1 MLRDYRAFSTV
12 CTILGLIYAAYAA
25 YSNSGLYAL
34 GTHYL
39 GNDAR
44 SVKLVFVLSALAAAA
59 IIGAPLFLA
68 ARLAGINIRDKA
80 PDPAADELAE
90 IRKRS

>member
-1 MLRDYRAFSTV
+1 VLREYRAFSAV
-12 CTILGLIYAAYAA
+12 SVILGLIYAAYAA
-25 YSNSGLYAL
+25 FSNSGLYAL

-39 GNDAR
+39 GNDMR
-44 SVKLVFVLSALAAAA
+44 SVKLVFVLSALVAGA

-68 ARLAGINIRDKA
+68 ARLAGINIREKA
-80 PDPAADELAE
+80 PNPKADELAE